1 MTKRILLYVIMLCSV
16 SGLITGCAG
25 SSATRGGEEQ
35 PPPIPV
41 GKGQIILDAG
51 GISLLNYRIVD
62 QVTGKEVIV
71 EQGRGRRA
79 MSTRAVERGT
89 EASNL
94 QQFIQPGTY
103 RILVGTDLERDEEIE
118 IDDVQVNLGE
128 TKYVPVPVGQFNLIV
143 TSPTDDPTS
152 PGGQLQFPFKIWDY
166 NKRTLLGRG
175 MTSTQV
181 KYFVAREGLYKV
193 SIEPNPG
200 SNVGELI
207 QEVRVQAGRVFP
219 VRIELPSSGTTGAP
233 GGTGTT
239 TPGQ

>member
-1 MTKRILLYVIMLCSV
+1 MTKRILLYVTALCSV
-16 SGLITGCAG
+16 GGIITGCAG
-25 SSATRGGEEQ
+25 SSATRGGGEQ

-41 GKGQIILDAG
+41 GMGQVVLDAG

-62 QVTGKEVIV
+62 QATGKEVVV

-103 RILVGTDLERDEEIE
+103 KVLVETDLAQDDEVE

-128 TKYVPVPVGQFNLIV
+128 TRYIPVPIGQFNLIV
-143 TSPTDDPTS
+143 TSSADDPS
-152 PGGQLQFPFKIWDY
+152 SAGAQLQFPFKIWDY

-193 SIEPNPG
+193 SVEPSPG
-200 SNVGELI
+200 SNIGELI

-219 VRIELPSSGTTGAP
+219 VRIELPSSGGAP
-233 GGTGTT
+233 GGAGTT